1 MALNLPT
8 KEQVESWRPHQLVDF
23 LSKNGMRECSLTVEK
38 MKIDGHWFLNLSD
51 SDLNK
56 FNFILQPQLQKMV
69 QDIKKNDGGI
79 MNKFK
84 KITNKPPPTV
94 PRRDYPDEDD
104 EDEQWSETEFDSD
117 YENADDHSETYEV
130 PLEDNDD
137 SYEPPPCEK
146 EKRNITS
153 VSSLSK
159 GDYADKRT
167 ESSRLPPR
175 KPVPSIPRPQQP
187 VSPQKPPK
195 PQLLVKPQKPEQD
208 DADYICPKEDGEDD
222 NYIEPS
228 EKSSVQDPPAVN
240 RDTKPTIKR
249 SPPPGGTHEPTELYE
264 VPDLEVI
271 PSAFSR
277 VNAPTPPKAQPR
289 SAGRDGPLPIS
300 PRPPI
305 KKLPAASEPVD
316 EDEYEVC
323 DPDNSESSLKSQPST
338 LHSLK
343 TPAPLPR
350 EGKKPILPVKPED
363 QSSGSLP
370 RKDTDEARKPV
381 MNWEG
386 DVKARPTA
394 MKHNNLNTATDLPP
408 PAARAKPQLSKGM
421 STTPP
426 KLPSTVARG
435 SLPRNGPTAAEQE
448 AGVYSKS
455 WYASTSERKVAEDAL
470 MKTNKDGSF
479 LIRKS
484 SGHDAKQPYTLV
496 VFYKKKVY
504 NIPVRY
510 IESSKQYALGR
521 EKAGE
526 EWFSSVAD
534 MIENHQHNP
543 LVLIDSQ
550 NNTKDSTK
558 LKYPVK
564 V

>member
-1 MALNLPT
+1 MERLT
-8 KEQVESWRPHQLVDF
+8 KITAPA
-23 LSKNGMRECSLTVEK
+23 GEK
-38 MKIDGHWFLNLSD
+38 LR
-51 SDLNK
+51 
-56 FNFILQPQLQKMV
+56 QLQKMV

-249 SPPPGGTHEPTELYE
+249 SPPPGGTHEPTGN
-264 VPDLEVI
+264 P
-271 PSAFSR
+271 A

-300 PRPPI
+300 PRWAIPVTSTDAALTQPGEYVI
-305 KKLPAASEPVD
+305 SDVVHLSLPHRKQRTSLPLLPEQIWKLHF
-316 EDEYEVC
+316 
-323 DPDNSESSLKSQPST
+323 Q
-338 LHSLK
+338 
-343 TPAPLPR
+343 PLP
-350 EGKKPILPVKPED
+350 KED
-363 QSSGSLP
+363 I
-370 RKDTDEARKPV
+370 TE
-381 MNWEG
+381 
-386 DVKARPTA
+386 
-394 MKHNNLNTATDLPP
+394 
-408 PAARAKPQLSKGM
+408 
-421 STTPP
+421 
-426 KLPSTVARG
+426 LPSTVARG

>member
-1 MALNLPT
+1 MERLT
-8 KEQVESWRPHQLVDF
+8 KITAPA
-23 LSKNGMRECSLTVEK
+23 GEK
-38 MKIDGHWFLNLSD
+38 LR
-51 SDLNK
+51 
-56 FNFILQPQLQKMV
+56 QLQKMV

-249 SPPPGGTHEPTELYE
+249 SPPPGGTHEPTGNPAVCPALFR
-264 VPDLEVI
+264 
-271 PSAFSR
+271 SSR
-277 VNAPTPPKAQPR
+277 KYQ
-289 SAGRDGPLPIS
+289 
-300 PRPPI
+300 PPI
-305 KKLPAASEPVD
+305 KKLPAASVQQNANK
-316 EDEYEVC
+316 V
-323 DPDNSESSLKSQPST
+323 NF
-338 LHSLK
+338 
-343 TPAPLPR
+343 
-350 EGKKPILPVKPED
+350 VK
-363 QSSGSLP
+363 
-370 RKDTDEARKPV
+370 
-381 MNWEG
+381 
-386 DVKARPTA
+386 
-394 MKHNNLNTATDLPP
+394 
-408 PAARAKPQLSKGM
+408 
-421 STTPP
+421 

-435 SLPRNGPTAAEQE
+435 SLPRNGPTAAEQVKQKLEMISPKSIQHFLPHNSKMIDNELYIFTQALSLTFQE